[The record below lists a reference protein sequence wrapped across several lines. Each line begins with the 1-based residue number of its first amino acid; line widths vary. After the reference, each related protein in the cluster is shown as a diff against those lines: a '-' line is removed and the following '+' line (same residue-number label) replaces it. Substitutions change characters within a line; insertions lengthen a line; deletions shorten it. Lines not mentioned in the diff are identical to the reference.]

1 MKPDGNTKMKT
12 FDKMI
17 FNGQNILQGFPEGL
31 AKVVDFL
38 NEKATEGK
46 FSFSDSLPY
55 WEDNEF
61 IIDPLGLQ
69 LDGDGYYFAVSL
81 AYLASLREGH
91 VVFPEGI
98 NEWRWAWSLNIL
110 AEYAEWLPSFMK
122 NVIDSFPRRSN
133 DVETLMNN
141 AVHTY
146 SRKGFDCGLELL
158 KGLPQYTIS
167 IKAGLM
173 ENDFERYCTIFP
185 PHDESEDFANVF
197 LQAYQLSA
205 EDTIKAFDIAL
216 EFSAFTSA
224 TAMSF
229 FLKAHASL
237 DDERK
242 TVCEERVRAMLN
254 GEDTSPY
261 VTPVANWAFRLR
273 KSTPFMEE
281 CVLSLVKGLGKE
293 NAAQLAAI
301 DNAIAFNHE
310 DPEFLA
316 KLIVE
321 VADNLNPIDI
331 SKMEHCLHFLS
342 EKREVFQNL
351 VLSFVLHPK
360 GMYRIAG
367 RRLWDEYHLETF
379 DFNAEELDEPLQC
392 LFVLSMLQDFGNPEK
407 RLPKVLPLL
416 NAKSEKVKSFLMN
429 CMVPYVDEYM
439 GHVTNAIDK
448 LGIEC
453 EEAAIIK
460 SYVDERAN
468 VIKARRS
475 MKELSPVY
483 TDEKVFREAMRQQR
497 EHMHEI
503 MKEAEARHKP
513 AWQDFMATVVL
524 ARGGGWREAD
534 GTNRHLPLTSFSMP
548 SRIMAE
554 SMSPK
559 EQDKWL
565 NQLLKDW
572 DDTAGDN

>member
-1 MKPDGNTKMKT
+1 MKT

-31 AKVVDFL
+31 TKVVNFL

-46 FSFSDSLPY
+46 FTFSDSLSY

-61 IIDPLGLQ
+61 IINPLGLH

-91 VVFPEGI
+91 VVFPEGT

-110 AEYAEWLPSFMK
+110 AEYAEWSPSFMK
-122 NVIDSFPRRSN
+122 NVIDSFPCRAN

-146 SRKGFDCGLELL
+146 GRKGFDYGFELL
-158 KGLPQYTIS
+158 KKLPQYSIN

-173 ENDFERYCTIFP
+173 ENDFDRYCVIFP
-185 PHDESEDFANVF
+185 PYEEIEDFANVF
-197 LQAYQLSA
+197 LQAYQVSA

-216 EFSAFTSA
+216 DFPSFTSA
-224 TAMSF
+224 TAMAF
-229 FLKAHASL
+229 FLKAHAHL
-237 DDERK
+237 VNERRK
-242 TVCEERVRAMLN
+242 VCEEPVRAML
-254 GEDTSPY
+254 GGADTSIFVSP
-261 VTPVANWAFRLR
+261 VTNWAFRLR
-273 KSTPFMEE
+273 KGTPFMEE

-293 NAAQLAAI
+293 NASQLAAI

-321 VADNLNPIDI
+321 VADNLNPTDI

-416 NAKSEKVKSFLMN
+416 NANSEKVKSFLMN
-429 CMVPYVDEYM
+429 CMVSYVDEYL
-439 GHVTNAIDK
+439 GHVTNAIEK

-453 EEAAIIK
+453 EEASIIK
-460 SYVDERAN
+460 RYVNERADM
-468 VIKARRS
+468 IKARRS
-475 MKELSPVY
+475 IKELLPVY

-497 EHMHEI
+497 EHMQKI
-503 MKEAEARHKP
+503 MKEAETRHKP
-513 AWQDFMATVVL
+513 AWQDFMTTVVL

-559 EQDKWL
+559 EQDEWL

-572 DDTAGDN
+572 DDTTGNH